1 MEIINTYDET
11 LSHYI
16 MKISH
21 AEEELGD
28 ALKGFEE
35 LIYLGQEG
43 WNTPAGHQA
52 EEKIEQLRREVIP
65 IQGDMEEICTALRQ
79 LGAAVEEEIRLL
91 KEQAAQAVQ
100 TITSG

>member
-43 WNTPAGHQA
+43 WNTPAGH
-52 EEKIEQLRREVIP
+52 
-65 IQGDMEEICTALRQ
+65 
-79 LGAAVEEEIRLL
+79 
-91 KEQAAQAVQ
+91 
-100 TITSG
+100 